1 MRPAARS
8 VVGYGMWPWL
18 MLAASLLTAG
28 ILWSRHLHY
37 DHLQSRVLVTSPEA
51 VIRDPELVR
60 FAQKQA
66 KPLYAANCAACHGAQ
81 MTGNP
86 ALGAP
91 NLTDKVWLYGNGGVF
106 DIERTLLYGIRSK
119 QNKSRNV
126 AEMPAF
132 GLTGVLRDVE
142 IRNVVQYVLQ
152 LSGRPHQGPAASEGE
167 AVYHN
172 TDKGRC
178 ADCHGY
184 DARGNSDYGAPDL
197 TVNVWNSGSD
207 AQALYNA
214 IYYGQHRMMPAWIG
228 KLTLEQIRALAIY
241 IYSASHPADISR
253 AAVNHE

>member
-1 MRPAARS
+1 
-8 VVGYGMWPWL
+8 
-18 MLAASLLTAG
+18 
-28 ILWSRHLHY
+28 
-37 DHLQSRVLVTSPEA
+37 